1 MENARTSNA
10 SSEYEKIEILY
21 ESAECKLQ
29 NNVPVLIE
37 KVYLLKDAG
46 NGSVFAKC
54 AFRSLTNKTIKALL
68 LDVIA
73 ADTWGNPLEGVEGF
87 QLLDLNVKRGFR
99 FGHSEMIPLPNK
111 NTRNVDI
118 IIRKILFEDQSIC
131 DCEEAYSTIP
141 APTTLLSVF
150 GSEEAVECYAEKTV
164 KFAEFVPAVG
174 QQIWRCTCGAINR
187 TGRDSCC
194 GCGTSLSLQLSA
206 YEPEVIISEGKA
218 RLEEKARRDRVSA
231 EIEKENKKKKTF
243 LALAA
248 ILLVCAIYGTFQYL
262 IPSIRY
268 NAAANDVEKNNYDAA
283 YNTYIALKDYRD
295 SSDKAIETLYQKA
308 AYLEGQKQFAEA
320 ATEYEKIPDY
330 QDSKTKAVHCRNEAQ
345 YAEAKAKYD
354 AKDYDGAIAAFTK
367 LGRYLDSQNWV
378 LKTKYA
384 KASDYFDNKEYAKA
398 AELFKELKEINDY
411 LDSQE
416 RMEESEYQ
424 LAEAAYAQKDY
435 QAAYQGYEALGAD
448 YKDAGDKA
456 KDAKYL
462 YACECLSAKNY
473 KDASDLFS
481 SLKGY
486 KDGQNKFNEA
496 TYAYAKNCLDSL
508 SYSVDSLNKLSRCND
523 ARTYFAKIPGYE
535 DADSLWNEASY
546 NAGIISLGFR
556 AYDSAVDYLEDVKGH
571 SDVKEKIKEAKY
583 EYVKAHTDRT
593 NKTTYSYLKDLKT
606 AGYQDSRAIY
616 NELYAWKM
624 TFTAINNREDS
635 TVNMSSLSK
644 YETWWYFHLKLSG
657 GPPSGTTTVKAVCTL
672 PNGTKS
678 TVLWG
683 KDDKW
688 SDGTTGYCA
697 FAYNDPYYGRAGT
710 AVVKIYDG
718 SGTLIGQDSIRITN

>member
-10 SSEYEKIEILY
+10 PNEYEKFETLY
-21 ESAECKLQ
+21 ESTECKLQ

-37 KVYLLKDAG
+37 KVHLLKDTG

-54 AFRSLTNKTIKALL
+54 AFRSLADKTIKALL

-73 ADTWGNPLEGVEGF
+73 ADTWGNPLEGVKGF
-87 QLLDLNVKRGFR
+87 QLLDLNVKRGFS
-99 FGHSEMIPLPNK
+99 FGQSEMIPLPNK
-111 NTRNVDI
+111 NVRNVDI
-118 IIRKILFEDQSIC
+118 VIRKILFEDQSIC
-131 DCEEAYSTIP
+131 NCEEAYSTIP

-164 KFAEFVPAVG
+164 KSAEFVPAVG
-174 QQIWRCTCGAINR
+174 QQIWRCTCGAINQ

-206 YEPEVIISEGKA
+206 YEPEVIIAEAKA

-231 EIEKENKKKKTF
+231 EIEKESKKEKAF

-248 ILLVCAIYGTFQYL
+248 ILLVCAVYVTCQYL

-268 NAAANDVEKNNYDAA
+268 NAAAHDVEKNNYDAA
-283 YNTYIALKDYRD
+283 YNTYISLKDYRD

-308 AYLEGQKQFAEA
+308 VYLEDQKQFAEA
-320 ATEYEKIPDY
+320 AAEYEKIPDY
-330 QDSKTKAVHCRNEAQ
+330 QDSKAKAAHCRNEAQ

-384 KASDYFDNKEYAKA
+384 KASDCFDNKEYAKA
-398 AELFKELKEINDY
+398 AELFKELKQINDY

-435 QAAYQGYEALGAD
+435 QTAYQGYEALGAD
-448 YKDAGDKA
+448 YKDAGDKG
-456 KDAKYL
+456 KNAKYL
-462 YACECLSAKNY
+462 YACERLSAKEY
-473 KDASDLFS
+473 EDASDLFS

-486 KDGQNKFNEA
+486 KDGRDKFNEA
-496 TYAYAKNCLDSL
+496 TYAHGKECYDSQ
-508 SYSVDSLNKLSRCND
+508 SYGE
-523 ARTYFAKIPGYE
+523 ARRYFAKVAGYE

-546 NAGIISLGFR
+546 HAGINCLKYELYENAIN
-556 AYDSAVDYLEDVKGH
+556 YLEDVKGH

-583 EYVKAHTDRT
+583 GYVKSHKSRT
-593 NKTTYSYLKDLKT
+593 NETTYSYLKDLKT

-624 TFTAINNREDS
+624 TVTTISNCEDS
-635 TVNMSSLSK
+635 FFSMSSLSK
-644 YETWWYFHLKLSG
+644 YDTWYFSLRLSG
-657 GPPSGTTTVKAVCTL
+657 GPPDGETTIKATCTFPSGA
-672 PNGTKS
+672 KS
-678 TVLWG
+678 TARWG
-683 KDDKW
+683 NNDKW
-688 SDGTTGYCA
+688 SEGSTGTCWFYYA
-697 FAYNDPYYGRAGT
+697 NPYYGRAGT
-710 AVVKIYDG
+710 ATIRIYDG
-718 SGTLIGQDSIRITN
+718 DGVQIGQDSVRITN